1 MITLENKQ
9 KKFVIT
15 PKVER
20 SVTLTVRLETE
31 LNNYIEEIARKSGR
45 SRNELINKA
54 LKFAFEN
61 LEFVMR
67 YGSHTPCNVNKCCN
81 SVGKEVPI
89 EFWCPYVYDEAILR
103 HYTTKSLEEWVTK
116 KQVRRYPDSP
126 PHINA
131 HHPHLSLQFFFA
143 INEMTK
149 EKEKYLKSLAR

>member
-54 LKFAFEN
+54 LKFAFDN
-61 LEFVMR
+61 LEFD
-67 YGSHTPCNVNKCCN
+67 TEN
-81 SVGKEVPI
+81 
-89 EFWCPYVYDEAILR
+89 
-103 HYTTKSLEEWVTK
+103 
-116 KQVRRYPDSP
+116 
-126 PHINA
+126 
-131 HHPHLSLQFFFA
+131 
-143 INEMTK
+143 
-149 EKEKYLKSLAR
+149 